1 MNSSQKLRLIV
12 VLMASGL
19 LGLWPLY
26 SQDRSV
32 TGNVSDAG
40 NNTPLIGATIQVK
53 GAAVGTVTDLN
64 GHFSLEVP
72 PGAETIVFSYIG
84 YLSQEVEIAD
94 RTLFNVQLVEN
105 VQELDEVVVIGYG
118 TQKKSDLTGSVAT
131 VSGEELTR
139 VTVAG
144 IDQALQGKAAGVQVT
159 QSSGRPGA
167 PVNVRIR
174 GVGTVNNT
182 EPLYVVDGIPIS
194 NTDVLSIS
202 PNDIE
207 SMTVLKDASATAIYG
222 SRAANGVVM
231 ITTKRGQSGKIKVNF
246 SSYAG
251 VSNMYKVPEM
261 LNNEQY
267 IALAD
272 SMYTAAGL
280 VPEAIYRD
288 SSVIINN
295 TDWIDLIT
303 RQGSIQNYYLSI
315 SGGSENSNYSV
326 SAGYFDQKGIVIKSQ
341 LKRYTL
347 RANSDFIIGKRIKA
361 GSSISVSRLYQD
373 PSGGYSFRSAYR
385 TSPLL
390 PVYDSTNLGGYA
402 QPSATT
408 TGVSDYSN
416 EYANLMMRDNWNT
429 STRLVL
435 SGYASIEIFKGLSY
449 KVNVGGIQGSGRAYS
464 YTRAYN
470 NGNASVKYPTIS
482 DNYSNNYKLM
492 IDNLLTYQN
501 SFDKHKLSVLIG
513 HNAETNFYE
522 YMSVT
527 VEDVPD
533 LFSNVGNWAYVERED
548 GTNNLP
554 NISGGDGVSYR
565 LISYF
570 GRLIYNFDSR
580 YYFTGSVR
588 QDGSSRFGPEN
599 KWGIFPSFAG
609 SWRVSNEGFFESV
622 PVLNDLKIRAGW
634 GQTGNQDISNF
645 AYLAFLET
653 GDHSPAVFGKDQIL
667 HYGAAPI
674 NVYPNSA
681 IRWETSIQTNV
692 GVDLALFENRIL
704 ATIDYFIKDT
714 EEMLVK
720 IPIPATSGYHNNA
733 DPYLNIGKVQNKG
746 FEFFISYRKKEGDFN
761 YEISANAATLTNK
774 VISLGDGEALWNAGL
789 RTKTEEGYPIG
800 SFFGYVADGIFQN
813 EEEVAAHAIQSPG
826 DDPTA
831 STSPGDI
838 RFKDL
843 NGNGIIDNGDQDKTH
858 LGKSIPSMIYGMN
871 FNLNYKSIDFS
882 LFLQGVQGVS
892 VYNNAAREVNLPS
905 NIASEYVK
913 DPNKWVSVLNYWSP
927 ENTGATT
934 PRAIVTDP
942 NNNSRISSF
951 WLEDGSYL
959 RLKNVQLGYTLPAP
973 LISRV
978 NITNMRIYVSAQN
991 LLTFTKYSGLDPEV
1005 GTTDHTTNV
1014 GAPTLNVGVDDG
1026 IYPQA
1031 RTVSLGVQVD
1041 F

>member
-1 MNSSQKLRLIV
+1 MNSSQKFRLILG
-12 VLMASGL
+12 LMASVL
-19 LGLWPLY
+19 LGLSPLY
-26 SQDRSV
+26 AQDRPV
-32 TGNVSDAG
+32 TGNITDSGD
-40 NNTPLIGATIQVK
+40 NTPLIGATIQVK
-53 GAAVGTVTDLN
+53 GAAVGTVTDVN
-64 GHFSLEVP
+64 GNFSLDIPAGSEVV
-72 PGAETIVFSYIG
+72 VFSYIG
-84 YLSQEVEIAD
+84 YLSKEVEIGD
-94 RTLFNVQLVEN
+94 RIRFDVQLAED

-131 VSGEELTR
+131 VSGEELTK

-182 EPLYVVDGIPIS
+182 EPLYVVDGIPMS
-194 NTDVLSIS
+194 NSDVISIS

-231 ITTKRGQSGKIKVNF
+231 ITTKRGKAGKIKVNF

-251 VSNMYKVPEM
+251 VSNMYKVPAM

-267 IALAD
+267 ISLAD
-272 SMYTAAGL
+272 SMYAASGL

-288 SSVIINN
+288 SSVISNN
-295 TDWIDLIT
+295 TDWIDQIT
-303 RQGSIQNYYLSI
+303 RQGSMQNYYLSI
-315 SGGSENSNYSV
+315 SGGSENSNYSL
-326 SAGYFDQKGIVIKSQ
+326 SAGYFDQKGIVIKSH

-361 GSSISVSRLYQD
+361 GSSVSISRIYQD

-408 TGVSDYSN
+408 TGISDYSN

-435 SGYASIEIFKGLSY
+435 SGYASIEIFKGLTY
-449 KVNVGGIQGSGRAYS
+449 KMNVGGIQGSGRAYS
-464 YTRAYN
+464 FTRAFN
-470 NGNASVKYPTIS
+470 NGNSSVKYPTVS
-482 DNYSNNYKLM
+482 DNYSNSYKLM

-501 SFDKHKLSVLIG
+501 SFDKHNLSVLIG
-513 HNAETNFYE
+513 HNAETNFGE
-522 YMSVT
+522 YMGVN

-533 LFSNVGNWAYVERED
+533 LFSNVGNWAYIERED

-570 GRLIYNFDSR
+570 GRLIYNYDSR

-609 SWRVSNEGFFESV
+609 SWRVSNESFFQSV
-622 PVLNDLKIRAGW
+622 PVLNDLKLRVGW
-634 GQTGNQDISNF
+634 GETGNQDISNF

-653 GDHSPAVFGKDQIL
+653 GDHSPAIFGTNQIL

-681 IRWETSIQTNV
+681 IKWETTIQTNV
-692 GVDLALFENRIL
+692 GVDMALLENRIL

-720 IPIPATSGYHNNA
+720 IPIPATAGYHNNA

-746 FEFFISYRKKEGDFN
+746 FEFFVSYRKKEGDFT
-761 YEISANAATLTNK
+761 YEISANAATLKNR
-774 VISLGDGEALWNAGL
+774 VVSLGDGDALWNAGL

-813 EEEVAAHAIQSPG
+813 EQEVADHAIQSPG
-826 DDPTA
+826 DDPA
-831 STSPGDI
+831 SSTSPGDI

-858 LGKSIPSMIYGMN
+858 LGKSIPSLIYGMN
-871 FNLNYKSIDFS
+871 FNFYYKGIDFS
-882 LFLQGVQGVS
+882 LFLQGIHGVS

-905 NIASEYVK
+905 NIPGEYVK
-913 DPNKWVSVLNYWSP
+913 DPNKWVSVLDYWSP
-927 ENTGATT
+927 QNTSSTI

-942 NNNSRISSF
+942 NNNSRISSY

-959 RLKNVQLGYTLPAP
+959 RLKNVQVGYTLPGS
-973 LISRV
+973 LTSRA
-978 NITNMRIYVSAQN
+978 NITSMRIYVSAQN
-991 LLTFTKYSGLDPEV
+991 LFTFTKYSGLDPEV
-1005 GTTDHTTNV
+1005 GTSDHTTNV

-1031 RTVSLGVQVD
+1031 RTVSVGIQVD